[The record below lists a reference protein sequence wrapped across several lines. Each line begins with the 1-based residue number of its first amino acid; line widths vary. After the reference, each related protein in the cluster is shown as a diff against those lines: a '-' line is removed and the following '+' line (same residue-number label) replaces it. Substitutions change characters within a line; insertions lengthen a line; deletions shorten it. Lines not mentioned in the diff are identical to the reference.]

1 MLVSTAWLAIQ
12 QMPNH
17 NESAAQ
23 RFELSEQEKD
33 ARLESVRAR
42 LASFMGPA
50 ANPYA
55 NNGVR
60 PKKGSSW
67 WKIAALVVV
76 LTVTTFGL
84 VGNLWADSAT
94 PYPAVQAECARYLP
108 LSYPDADRPTPEQGG
123 QLANCDAERLYYGI
137 GQAAD
142 PVKARLCA
150 LTNSEDLAQ
159 EAGVLMMVYA
169 NGQGV
174 ERNYAMAKKA
184 ACLAGGAPLELAG
197 RLAHLNDMALGTR
210 GFAPHI
216 DICDD
221 ITSGF
226 MQGICADIQSELA
239 GQVRKQKLEALTA
252 GWSRQAQK
260 ALVQF
265 QRHADQFFAD
275 SSRLE
280 VDQSGTARGAQV
292 IEAEFELQ
300 EDWLASLQA
309 FEEGRLPA
317 YSSREYAKLDHELN
331 KRFQALQRRAP
342 SSGTVTF
349 EDIREAQRG
358 WLTYREA
365 LVMFG
370 RQKYPTV
377 AAHAWRAF
385 ATEKRIQ
392 ALNELADT
400 W

>member
-1 MLVSTAWLAIQ
+1 MAIQ
-12 QMPNH
+12 QMPNP

-23 RFELSEQEKD
+23 RFGLSEQEKD
-33 ARLESVRAR
+33 ARLESVRNR
-42 LASFMGPA
+42 LVSFMRQPTKA
-50 ANPYA
+50 HDRHRRQAQNCI
-55 NNGVR
+55 
-60 PKKGSSW
+60 SW
-67 WKIAALVVV
+67 RK
-76 LTVTTFGL
+76 TGGL
-84 VGNLWADSAT
+84 VLAVAVTAVACGWATNLWAEPTA
-94 PYPAVQAECARYLP
+94 PYPALRAECARYLS
-108 LSYPDADRPTPEQGG
+108 LSYPAADRPSPEQAT
-123 QLANCDAERLYYGI
+123 QLTDCDAERLYYGI
-137 GQAAD
+137 GHAAD

-150 LTNSEDLAQ
+150 LTTSEDLAQ

-174 ERNYAMAKKA
+174 ERNYAMARKA
-184 ACLAGGAPLELAG
+184 ACLVGGAPFELAG
-197 RLAHLNDMALGTR
+197 RLAHLDDMEHGKQGAL
-210 GFAPHI
+210 PHI

-226 MQGICADIQSELA
+226 MQGICADIQSDLA

-252 GWSRQAQK
+252 GWSPQEHK
-260 ALVQF
+260 ALAQF

-292 IEAEFELQ
+292 IEAELALQ
-300 EDWLASLQA
+300 QDWLTSLQT
-309 FEEGRLPA
+309 FEAERLPA
-317 YSSREYAKLDHELN
+317 HSSREYAKLDHELN
-331 KRFQALQRRAP
+331 KRFQALQHRAP

-358 WLTYREA
+358 WLAYREA
-365 LVMFG
+365 LVLFG